1 MMNKIEN
8 LENDDFLTVADLP
21 AEVRGKLGDDLDS
34 DDLVEIDQL
43 AGVMGL
49 RVEEGDADA
58 YCTAGDFRAML
69 AAIRQDEIAKNPY
82 GVVLT
87 DDSITEADLPSP
99 LPGDDASVVESYKK
113 GEDLYSRL
121 KMGDV
126 QAVRNT
132 IEKTEDSEALEAFLD
147 ECKRH
152 GVNNSLT
159 MEAAA
164 RQAELE
170 DLQRDAVR
178 AQSDALTRAV
188 DQMLRE
194 IDRGRARGQIDD
206 GAALR

>member
-1 MMNKIEN
+1 MTNKIEN
-8 LENDDFLTVADLP
+8 LENDDFLTVDDLP
-21 AEVRGKLGDDLDS
+21 AEVRAKLGDDLDG

-49 RVEEGDADA
+49 QAEGDDVDA

-69 AAIRQDEIAKNPY
+69 EAIRQDEIAKNPY

-87 DDSITEADLPSP
+87 DDNITEADLPSP
-99 LPGDDASVVESYKK
+99 LPGDDASVVESYKT
-113 GEDLYSRL
+113 GEELYSRL

-132 IEKTEDSEALEAFLD
+132 IEKTEDSEALEVFLD

-152 GVNNSLT
+152 GVNSLT
-159 MEAAA
+159 MEVAA

-178 AQSDALTRAV
+178 AQSDALTDSFDR
-188 DQMLRE
+188 MLRG
-194 IDRGRARGQIDD
+194 IDRDREKARIDD